1 MSEPTPSIA
10 AVERFVVRGGR
21 PLRGTVAV
29 GGAKNSALKLLAAT
43 LAAPGEHVIEAVP
56 DIADIR
62 VMLALLEGMG
72 ASVQRDATAVR
83 VTIPEVLEPVAPYEL
98 VKEMRA
104 SIVVL
109 GPLLSRFGRAR
120 VAMPGGCNI
129 GARKIDMHLAGLEK
143 MGAIVSMERGDLDVT
158 GSLRGA
164 RIVLDW
170 PSHGATE
177 NLIMAAT
184 LAKGETTIENAARDP
199 EIVDLCIFLR
209 SMGAQIDG
217 DGTPMLTIDGVDA
230 LHGATHRTIGDRLE
244 AGTFLIAAAATRGE
258 VTVTNVSPG
267 HLDLVLDKLASG
279 GARIDSTIDSIT
291 LAQPERPKSVD
302 VVTLP
307 FPGFPTDLQP
317 QWMALLAT
325 ADGTGII
332 TENVFE
338 GRFSF
343 TGELARLG
351 ADIRTEGHHAIVRG
365 VERLE
370 AAPVDAP
377 DIRAGAA
384 LVIAA
389 LTAHGETTITGTR
402 FIDRGYAALERS
414 LSTIGADIRREGVA

>member
-1 MSEPTPSIA
+1 M
-10 AVERFVVRGGR
+10 RGGR
-21 PLRGTVAV
+21 PLQGTVAI

-43 LAAPGEHVIEAVP
+43 LAAPGEHVIDAVP

-62 VMLALLEGMG
+62 VMLDLLRGMG
-72 ASVQRDATAVR
+72 
-83 VTIPEVLEPVAPYEL
+83 VTIERGPTTVRLSVPTEIDPVAPYEL
-98 VKEMRA
+98 AKEMRA

-109 GPLLSRFGRAR
+109 GPLVSRFGRAR

-143 MGAIVSMERGDLDVT
+143 MGAVIAMEHGDLEVV

-170 PSHGATE
+170 PSNGATE
-177 NLIMAAT
+177 NLVMAAT
-184 LAKGETTIENAARDP
+184 LAKGSTSIENAARDP
-199 EIVDLCIFLR
+199 EIVDLCRFLR
-209 SMGAQIDG
+209 SMGARISG
-217 DGTPMLTIDGVDA
+217 DGTPMLEIEGVDA
-230 LHGATHRTIGDRLE
+230 LHGATHRAIGDRLE
-244 AGTFLIAAAATRGE
+244 AGTFLIAAAATRGD
-258 VTVTNVSPG
+258 VTVTGVDPA
-267 HLDLVLDKLASG
+267 HLDLVLDKLSAG
-279 GARIDSTIDSIT
+279 GAHIETRADGVS
-291 LAQPERPKSVD
+291 LRQEHRPRAVD

-343 TGELARLG
+343 TGDLARLG

-365 VERLE
+365 VEHLQ

-377 DIRAGAA
+377 DLRAGAA

-389 LTAHGETTITGTR
+389 LCADGETSITGAR
-402 FIDRGYAALERS
+402 FIDRGYASLEHSLAAL
-414 LSTIGADIRREGVA
+414 GADIRREPAA

>member
-1 MSEPTPSIA
+1 M
-10 AVERFVVRGGR
+10 ERFVVRGGR
-21 PLRGTVAV
+21 PLQGEVAV

-43 LAAPGEHVIEAVP
+43 LVAPGTHVIESVP
-56 DIADIR
+56 DIADMR

-72 ASVQRDATAVR
+72 VSVSRSGTTIT
-83 VTIPEVLEPVAPYEL
+83 VTVPDNLEPVAPYEL

-109 GPLLSRFGRAR
+109 GPLLTRFNRAR

-143 MGAIVSMERGDLDVT
+143 MGAVVAMERGDLEVT

-164 RIVLDW
+164 RILLDW

-177 NLIMAAT
+177 NLLMAAT
-184 LAKGETTIENAARDP
+184 LAKGTTQIENAARDP
-199 EIVDLCIFLR
+199 EIVDLCQFLR
-209 SMGAQIDG
+209 SMGARITG
-217 DGTPMLTIDGVDA
+217 DGTPVLEVEGVDQ
-230 LHGATHRTIGDRLE
+230 LHGANHRTIGDRLE
-244 AGTFLIAAAATRGE
+244 AGTYLIAAAATQGD
-258 VTVTNVSPG
+258 VTIRDIDPM
-267 HLDLVLDKLASG
+267 HLDLVLEKLSLSG
-279 GARIDSTIDSIT
+279 SEIETTHNSVT
-291 LAQPERPKSVD
+291 LKQTHRPRAVD

-307 FPGFPTDLQP
+307 YPGFPTDLQP
-317 QWMALLAT
+317 QWMAMLAT
-325 ADGTGII
+325 AEGTAII

-338 GRFSF
+338 GRFSY

-365 VERLE
+365 VEALE

-377 DIRAGAA
+377 DIRGGAA

-389 LTAHGETTITGTR
+389 LTALGETEITGTR
-402 FIDRGYAALERS
+402 FIDRGYASLERS
-414 LSTIGADIRREGVA
+414 LSELGAEIHREPAA